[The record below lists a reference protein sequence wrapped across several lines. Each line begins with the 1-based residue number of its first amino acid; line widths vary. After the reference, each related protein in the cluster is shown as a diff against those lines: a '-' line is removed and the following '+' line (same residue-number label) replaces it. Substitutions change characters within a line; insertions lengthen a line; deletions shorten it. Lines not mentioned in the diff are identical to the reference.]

1 MAKEIYNERIRKVQN
16 EHVVKIPL
24 EILEYLHAHQGDEL
38 AFQID
43 EKQVVIRPARK
54 LDLTGL
60 KNVEEDFTEGMR
72 HVLERYDQTFRTLAD
87 KRGE

>member
-1 MAKEIYNERIRKVQN
+1 MGKEEYTERIRKVQD
-16 EHVVKIPL
+16 EHMIKIPS

-43 EKQVVIRPARK
+43 KKQVVIRPARK
-54 LDLTGL
+54 LDLTDL
-60 KNVEEDFTEGMR
+60 KYVEEDFTEGMR

-87 KRGE
+87 RRGA